1 LNQNIGLNLVEWQHL
16 VDIGRGVNPT
26 CPTFNEHVT
35 TLVYELGQLRQWLS
49 ATLYD
54 DHGNG
59 IMDTQRFVEDPPL
72 ERGGGTSLVVQ
83 FIEQD
88 SRGKVNW
95 V

>member
-1 LNQNIGLNLVEWQHL
+1 
-16 VDIGRGVNPT
+16 
-26 CPTFNEHVT
+26 VT
-35 TLVYELGQLRQWLS
+35 TLVYELGSCDNGSLGNVI
-49 ATLYD
+49 YD